1 MAHAIWNGA
10 INFGLVTIPVKLFSA
25 VRADEGIHFHLL
37 HDKDEGRIHNVR
49 KCEVCG
55 HEVPWEHVEKGW
67 EYEKGA
73 YVVAKEEELKK
84 MRPAVTQ
91 SIDIVEFVDASE
103 IDSML
108 YDTPYYIE
116 PEKRGQHAYALLRE
130 ALSASGK
137 VGVAKVVL
145 RTREH
150 LAALKPSDKA
160 LVLELMHFDHEI
172 VAPSQFELPAHTKM
186 PESEMKMAKM
196 LIDSMTTG
204 FRAADFKDKYQA
216 ELRAMLEARAAH
228 QPVAREHG
236 AKAPPP
242 TNVIDLLD
250 VLQKSLAATQQHR
263 SRKAAGPAHQATP
276 PATKRSRATKAPAS
290 RAPRARSA
298 S

>member
-1 MAHAIWNGA
+1 
-10 INFGLVTIPVKLFSA
+10 
-25 VRADEGIHFHLL
+25 
-37 HDKDEGRIHNVR
+37 
-49 KCEVCG
+49 
-55 HEVPWEHVEKGW
+55 
-67 EYEKGA
+67 
-73 YVVAKEEELKK
+73 

-130 ALSASGK
+130 ALSASGR

-150 LAALKPSDKA
+150 LAALKPADKA

-172 VAPSQFELPAHTKM
+172 VAPSQFELPARAKM

-196 LIDSMTTG
+196 LIDSMTTE

-216 ELRAMLEARAAH
+216 ELRAMLEARAAN
-228 QPVAREHG
+228 QPVAREPG
-236 AKAPPP
+236 AKAPVP

-250 VLQKSLAATQQHR
+250 VLQKSLATTQQHR
-263 SRKAAGPAHQATP
+263 GGKGAASGAHPATP
-276 PATKRSRATKAPAS
+276 HPKKRARATKAPAS